1 MLLFAARISV
11 EMTAPMPCHALRLKL
26 DAAQAS
32 TGKMVGQRLPMQL
45 IPAPCRISTPQE
57 YGGIPSRAW
66 GYPIVILQY
75 SSTTLCQV
83 FYHMQ

>member
-1 MLLFAARISV
+1 MQSRGQGGRAAPLAPPEFAA
-11 EMTAPMPCHALRLKL
+11 L
-26 DAAQAS
+26 AS
-32 TGKMVGQRLPMQL
+32 TGRMVGQCSPMQL
-45 IPAPCRISTPQE
+45 IPAPCRISMPQE

-83 FYHMQ
+83 SYHIQ